1 MRMLA
6 LGGIAGPVVF
16 STVTLAVAALRPGYS
31 HATDVIS
38 ELGATGTPYA
48 ALMNYV
54 GFVPAGLMIA
64 VFGIA
69 LSRAVAGGH
78 LSILAAGLVTV
89 FGCGMAAS
97 GVFSCDAGCPR
108 GEGSLENGIHMVIA
122 PPIFA
127 CFIAGV
133 AILGN
138 RFRSMPPPLGPLATY
153 SLATSALAL
162 LFMIA
167 LVLSLESRTFS
178 GIWQRLM
185 VASLFLWS
193 AVVAVRAGRNTRSD
207 ADSLRP
213 RNRICVPTQ
222 DRRAGA

>member
-1 MRMLA
+1 MFA
-6 LGGIAGPVVF
+6 LGGIAGPVIFAAV
-16 STVTLAVAALRPGYS
+16 TVVVGTLRPGYS

-64 VFGIA
+64 AFGVA
-69 LSRAVAGGH
+69 LSRAVPRGH
-78 LSILAAGLVTV
+78 LSILAAGLVAV

-97 GVFSCDAGCPR
+97 GVFSCDAGCPH

-127 CFIAGV
+127 CFIVGV

-162 LFMIA
+162 SFMIA
-167 LVLSLESRTFS
+167 LVLSLESRTLS

-185 VASLFLWS
+185 IASLFVWC
-193 AVVAVRAGRNTRSD
+193 AVVSVFIRRPITPEAG
-207 ADSLRP
+207 
-213 RNRICVPTQ
+213 
-222 DRRAGA
+222 

>member
-1 MRMLA
+1 M
-6 LGGIAGPVVF
+6 
-16 STVTLAVAALRPGYS
+16 RPGYS

-64 VFGIA
+64 AFGVA
-69 LSRAVAGGH
+69 LSRAVSRQRFS
-78 LSILAAGLVTV
+78 SIAAGLVTI
-89 FGCGMAAS
+89 FGWGMAAS
-97 GVFSCDAGCPR
+97 GIFSCDAGCPQ
-108 GEGSLENGIHMVIA
+108 GEGSLENRIHAAIA

-133 AILGN
+133 AMLGE
-138 RFRSMPPPLGPLATY
+138 RFRSMPPPFGRLATY
-153 SLATSALAL
+153 SIVTSALAL
-162 LFMIA
+162 SFMIA

-185 VASLFLWS
+185 IASLFVWC
-193 AVVAVRAGRNTRSD
+193 AVVSVFIR
-207 ADSLRP
+207 RP
-213 RNRICVPTQ
+213 IKPE
-222 DRRAGA
+222 AS